1 MTPERPRL
9 GARRVVR
16 NLAIGAGVVAMAL
29 ALNVVIPPA
38 FTARRLT
45 LITAY
50 VGLALMSGTLL
61 IGPWYGLRG
70 RRPPVSIQW
79 RRDVGI
85 WAAVVGVLHV
95 IVGLR
100 VHFRGEALRYFLY
113 APGEGPGIPVRVDP
127 IGWAN
132 HVGLAA
138 TVLLALLLS
147 ISNDVA
153 LRLLGTGKWKAIQRW
168 NYAVFALVGLHGA
181 IYQVLVKRALPAVV
195 LFAGMLSVATVVQV
209 AGFRQRRRSL
219 RVVSAPQEPVAG

>member
-1 MTPERPRL
+1 MTPERPRV
-9 GARRVVR
+9 GTRRVVR
-16 NLAIGAGVVAMAL
+16 NLAIGAAVAAMAL
-29 ALNVVIPPA
+29 VLQVVIPPA
-38 FTARRLT
+38 ATARRLT

-50 VGLALMSGTLL
+50 VGLALLGGTLI
-61 IGPWYGLRG
+61 IGPLYGLRG
-70 RRPPVSIQW
+70 RRPPVSVQW

-85 WAAVVGVLHV
+85 WAAVVSLLHV

-113 APGEGPGIPVRVDP
+113 APGEGPGIPLRVDP

-132 HVGLAA
+132 HAGLAA
-138 TVLLALLLS
+138 TVLLALLLA

-153 LRLLGTGKWKAIQRW
+153 LRLLGMGRWKAIQRW

-181 IYQVLVKRALPAVV
+181 VYQVLVKRALPAVL
-195 LFAGMLSVATVVQV
+195 LFAGMLAVTSLVQL

-219 RVVSAPQEPVAG
+219 RAVLASQEPVAG

>member
-1 MTPERPRL
+1 MTPERPRV

-16 NLAIGAGVVAMAL
+16 NLAIGVAAMAL
-29 ALNVVIPPA
+29 ALDVVIPPA

-50 VGLALMSGTLL
+50 VGLALLSGTLV
-61 IGPWYGLRG
+61 IGPLYGLRG
-70 RRPPVSIQW
+70 RRPPVSVQW

-85 WAAVVGVLHV
+85 WAAVVSVLHV

-113 APGEGPGIPVRVDP
+113 APGEGPGIPLRVDP

-132 HVGLAA
+132 HTGLAA
-138 TVLLALLLS
+138 TVLLALLLA

-153 LRLLGTGKWKAIQRW
+153 LRLLGTGRWKAIQRW

-219 RVVSAPQEPVAG
+219 RVVPAPQEPVTG